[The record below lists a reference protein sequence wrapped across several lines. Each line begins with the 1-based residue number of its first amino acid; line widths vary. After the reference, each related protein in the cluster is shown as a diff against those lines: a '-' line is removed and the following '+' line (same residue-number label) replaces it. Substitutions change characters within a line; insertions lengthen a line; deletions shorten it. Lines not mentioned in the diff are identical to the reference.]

1 MRSTLKTLL
10 TVLGLTDAMA
20 VCLLDSYGLIGNVAM
35 ATAFITTAI
44 GMPLLIYYM
53 NRYHGKG
60 NRRKSHHRES
70 HHRESYYKKSYRKKG
85 F

>member
-53 NRYHGKG
+53 NRYHKKG
-60 NRRKSHHRES
+60 CHKKNHRRKS
-70 HHRESYYKKSYRKKG
+70 YYRNGYRKKG